1 MRIVSLLPNATE
13 IVFALGYG
21 HALVGRSHEC
31 DYPGGVT
38 TLPVCTQPK
47 VLPEGPSKTIDANV
61 QNLVQQGLSVY
72 EVDGEQ
78 LQRLQ
83 PDLIITQMQCELC
96 AASPKDVNVAVSE
109 YLDYQPEVLALAPNN
124 LADVWEDMH
133 RVSRAIGREAY
144 CQTLVQN
151 AYDEISHIHQE
162 AKSNSGIPRTV
173 LIEWIDPLM
182 YAGNWMPRLVTEAGG
197 ENLFT
202 REGEHS
208 PMKDFQTLLEADP
221 DKIIIIP
228 CGFDMNHTIQELPN
242 ITAKDQWGSLKAV
255 KQNEVYLADGH
266 QYFNRPG
273 PRLLDSVKILAEI
286 LHPGLFNFG
295 YHTTGWQNTSELKT
309 LESKAP

>member
-31 DYPGGVT
+31 DYPECVT
-38 TLPVCTQPK
+38 TLPVCTQSK
-47 VLPEGPSKTIDANV
+47 VLAEGPSKTIDANV

-78 LQRLQ
+78 LQALQ

-96 AASPKDVNVAVSE
+96 AASPKDVTVAVSE
-109 YLDYQPEVLALAPNN
+109 YLDYEPEVLALAPNN

-133 RVSRAIGREAY
+133 RVSRAIGREGLS
-144 CQTLVQN
+144 QTVVQN
-151 AYDEISHIHQE
+151 SKAEISNIHQE
-162 AKSNSGIPRTV
+162 AKSKAVMPRTA

-202 REGEHS
+202 KEGEHS
-208 PMKDFQTLLEADP
+208 PMSDLKTLLEADP

-242 ITAKDQWGSLKAV
+242 ITANKQWGSLKAV
-255 KQNEVYLADGH
+255 KQNEIYIADGH

-286 LHPGLFNFG
+286 LHPSLFNFG
-295 YHTTGWQNTSELKT
+295 YQNTGWQNISKLKT
-309 LESKAP
+309 LESKAS